1 MVFMKLLE
9 TLSQRYLDS
18 FHFQVSKDLLTSQL
32 TRHLVENTVSS
43 RYAVSF
49 LPSNQQRKTDF
60 LNLVYTRLTS
70 E

>member
-32 TRHLVENTVSS
+32 TRHLVGKKP
-43 RYAVSF
+43 F
-49 LPSNQQRKTDF
+49 LAGMLF
-60 LNLVYTRLTS
+60 LFYHQTNNERLTF
-70 E
+70 